1 MKKQIVLPSLKLI
14 KQKDTAEDQTTLLN
28 ELIQSKSLLIQN
40 VKLRLD
46 NKFEKNFLNFIIINL
61 DNCS

>member
-46 NKFEKNFLNFIIINL
+46 NKFEKNFLNFIIIN
-61 DNCS
+61 